1 MEDLR
6 AIRKQSLSGRMIEKI
21 RISGFR
27 SIREQEIELSK
38 VNVIYGGT
46 ATGKSSVL
54 YSLFVLRNF
63 VKNKLEER

>member
-1 MEDLR
+1 
-6 AIRKQSLSGRMIEKI
+6 MIEKI

-38 VNVIYGGT
+38 LNVIYGGT